1 MFSKKAKKIDEIF
14 TDNLTLCS
22 KYQID
27 SEDFGYFS
35 SFLENTNFNIGYK
48 D

>member
-1 MFSKKAKKIDEIF
+1 MFSKKAKKIF
-14 TDNLTLCS
+14 TDNLKLCS